1 MSLVRETAMLSV
13 IRFTLGIVVASA
25 SLACAS
31 ASSAQTEPAPAPQQ
45 PQPVTAQPQQAGT
58 QPQQPGA
65 PAQVTEGIQPP
76 PGYVIGP
83 DDVLGIVFWD
93 LPNHGG
99 EVIVRPDGQITLP
112 LVNDIQ
118 AAGRT
123 PEQLREA
130 IVAASQKFV
139 RDPTVSVVVK
149 QINSRRV
156 YVTGRVNRPGTYSLT
171 TPVTV
176 LQMLALA
183 GGVTEFAKKDRIV
196 VMRTEN
202 GRTTSY
208 KFNYN
213 DVIQGKKLEQN
224 IELKPG
230 DTVIIP

>member
-1 MSLVRETAMLSV
+1 MVT
-13 IRFTLGIVVASA
+13 FVAFSA
-25 SLACAS
+25 
-31 ASSAQTEPAPAPQQ
+31 
-45 PQPVTAQPQQAGT
+45 
-58 QPQQPGA
+58 
-65 PAQVTEGIQPP
+65 
-76 PGYVIGP
+76 
-83 DDVLGIVFWD
+83 
-93 LPNHGG
+93 
-99 EVIVRPDGQITLP
+99 
-112 LVNDIQ
+112 
-118 AAGRT
+118 
-123 PEQLREA
+123 
-130 IVAASQKFV
+130 AAS
-139 RDPTVSVVVK
+139 VV
-149 QINSRRV
+149 
-156 YVTGRVNRPGTYSLT
+156 PLT

>member
-1 MSLVRETAMLSV
+1 MLSV
-13 IRFTLGIVVASA
+13 IRFTLGVVVASA
-25 SLACAS
+25 SIACAS
-31 ASSAQTEPAPAPQQ
+31 SSSAQTAPAQAPTQQ
-45 PQPVTAQPQQAGT
+45 PQPVAT
-58 QPQQPGA
+58 QPQPGTA
-65 PAQVTEGIQPP
+65 PAQPGTPAQATEGVQPP

-83 DDVLGIVFWD
+83 DDVLGIVFWE

-99 EVIVRPDGQITLP
+99 EVIVRPDGMITLP
-112 LVNDIQ
+112 LLNDIQ
-118 AAGRT
+118 ASGRT
-123 PEQLREA
+123 PDQLREA
-130 IVAASQKFV
+130 IVAASAQFV

-156 YVTGRVNRPGTYSLT
+156 YVTGRVQRPGTYSLT